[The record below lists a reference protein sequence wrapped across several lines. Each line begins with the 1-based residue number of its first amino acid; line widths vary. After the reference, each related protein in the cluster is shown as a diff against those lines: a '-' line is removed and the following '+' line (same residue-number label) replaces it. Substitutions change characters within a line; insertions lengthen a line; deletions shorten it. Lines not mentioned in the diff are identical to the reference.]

1 MVQIIFVSH
10 GSFSE
15 AICKSAELILGPQED
30 IQYFGLFPADSPD
43 ELREK
48 IRTAIENAQKNG
60 EVLVLTDMLS
70 GTPFNVTASLMEEY
84 PFEHL
89 SGVNFAGFVEILA
102 QRESLTAKELI
113 QQVFTLMPKMLVDAR
128 ELYKGLI

>member
-30 IQYFGLFPADSPD
+30 IRYFGLYSSDNPD

-48 IRTAIENAQKNG
+48 IRADIVEAQKEG
-60 EVLVLTDMLS
+60 EVLLLTDMFS
-70 GTPFNVTASLMEEY
+70 GTPFNITAYLMEEY
-84 PFEHL
+84 SFEHL
-89 SGVNFAGFVEILA
+89 SGVNFATFIEILA
-102 QRESLTAKELI
+102 QRETATAKELVQI
-113 QQVFTLMPKMLVDAR
+113 ALDLVPKTVVDAR
-128 ELYKGLI
+128 RHFKDIL

>member
-30 IQYFGLFPADSPD
+30 IQYFGLFPTDNPD

-48 IRTAIENAQKNG
+48 IRAGIESAQKNG
-60 EVLVLTDMLS
+60 EVLVLTDMFS
-70 GTPFNVTASLMEEY
+70 GTPFNVTASLMGDY
-84 PFEHL
+84 PFQHL
-89 SGVNFAGFVEILA
+89 SGVNFAAFIEILA
-102 QRESLTAKELI
+102 QRDSMTAKELI
-113 QQVFTLMPKMLVDAR
+113 EQVFTLMPKMVVDAR
-128 ELYKGLI
+128 EHFKDMF